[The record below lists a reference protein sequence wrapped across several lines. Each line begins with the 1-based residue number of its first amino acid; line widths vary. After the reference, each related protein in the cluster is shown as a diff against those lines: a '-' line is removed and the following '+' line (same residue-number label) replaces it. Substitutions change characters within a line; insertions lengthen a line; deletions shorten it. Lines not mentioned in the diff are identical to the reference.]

1 MTTYVDSSVLVA
13 LYVPERFSK
22 RARTVMASLVSAP
35 YTALHELE
43 LPNAFAL
50 MAGRAAISTGERATI
65 RLQLQED
72 VDSGRLASVAP
83 DWADVFTVASAMSD
97 SYTENVLARSLD
109 VLHVATARVL
119 GCRRFVSADDR
130 QLGLAKP
137 AGFTVTDIKGGSRTP
152 ARRPG
157 VK

>member
-13 LYVPERFSK
+13 LYVPGRFSK
-22 RARTVMASLVSAP
+22 RARTIVASLVRAP

-50 MAGRAAISTGERATI
+50 MAGRAVISAGERTTI

-97 SYTENVLARSLD
+97 SHTENVLTRSLD

-130 QLGLAKP
+130 QLGLAKL
-137 AGFTVTDIKGGSRTP
+137 AGITVTDIKGG
-152 ARRPG
+152 RRPPVRQPG
-157 VK
+157 GR